1 MFEASD
7 ARGIELKGTFDFT
20 GGTGKYKG
28 ITGKNAWRSVGWWVG
43 RTIFNNAQPRKV
55 PVLGLLGSRNTGN
68 TGGGP
73 DFFDGMQALGWT
85 DNYTPG

>member
-1 MFEASD
+1 VFEASD

-43 RTIFNNAQPRKV
+43 RTIFNN
-55 PVLGLLGSRNTGN
+55 GSRLPRWSPHRAHRVVSTRLVPTKEQDANSAIVSFC
-68 TGGGP
+68 
-73 DFFDGMQALGWT
+73 DMRCS
-85 DNYTPG
+85 